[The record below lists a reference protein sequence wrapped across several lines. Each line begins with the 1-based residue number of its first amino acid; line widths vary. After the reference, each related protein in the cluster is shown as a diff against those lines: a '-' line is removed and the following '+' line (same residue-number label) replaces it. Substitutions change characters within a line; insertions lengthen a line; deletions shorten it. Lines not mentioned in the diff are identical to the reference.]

1 MHYGGSFPL
10 EEGFGQGLR
19 GLWKKVEKNLKKL
32 LTTEDD
38 SVLMGGSFT
47 LQGCTALKGAVHV
60 VLGGGGGYI
69 VH

>member
-1 MHYGGSFPL
+1 MHYEGSFPL

-47 LQGCTALKGAVHV
+47 LQEVCGA
-60 VLGGGGGYI
+60 
-69 VH
+69 